1 MWSIIRATRA
11 PKAASGAAHR
21 SRSLRGAFWT
31 AALGAALAALVP
43 LQAAYAHVTIA
54 PNSAPADSFQ
64 TLAVRVPTERDE
76 PTVKVRVE
84 FPAGLTVSRF
94 QPKPGWT
101 REVEQDSQQRIT
113 AVTWSGGKIMPGEF
127 DEFVLMARTP
137 KEPGKLAFKAYQTYQ
152 SGETVAWTEGEGQ
165 QHPAALVTVTAATA
179 GTGAGDDHG
188 AMAMSAPPSPAP
200 QTAGGAAAPPAASQG
215 SDLPLFASLAA
226 LVLSLLALVLA
237 GLGLARRPR
246 PA

>member
-1 MWSIIRATRA
+1 MWSIFRATRA
-11 PKAASGAAHR
+11 PHAAASAVR
-21 SRSLRGAFWT
+21 NPRVLRKAFWT
-31 AALGAALAALVP
+31 AAASAALAALVP
-43 LQAAYAHVTIA
+43 LQAAYAHVTVA
-54 PNSAPADSFQ
+54 PSSVPADSFQ

-101 REVEQDSQQRIT
+101 REVEQDSQKRIT

-127 DEFVLMARTP
+127 DEFILMARTP

-152 SGETVAWTEGEGQ
+152 SGETVAWVEGEGQ
-165 QHPAALVTVTAATA
+165 QHPAALVTVTNAPAGAA
-179 GTGAGDDHG
+179 AGDEHD
-188 AMAMSAPPSPAP
+188 AAAVSVQPSPAP
-200 QTAGGAAAPPAASQG
+200 QMAASSAAPAASQG
-215 SDLPLFASLAA
+215 SDLPLLASVAA

-237 GLGLARRPR
+237 GVGLARRPR